1 MFVFAGLVGTSD
13 RASLPGA
20 WSRCDNSKQ
29 GRKVYFSE
37 RDAVIFLITQPPE
50 PDQAEKSA
58 DLVPRPALTSLLGPP
73 RKKVLITKYEMLE
86 PSEMAVLSF
95 HLCYLVLVQLVPS

>member
-1 MFVFAGLVGTSD
+1 MVRIQF
-13 RASLPGA
+13 
-20 WSRCDNSKQ
+20 
-29 GRKVYFSE
+29 
-37 RDAVIFLITQPPE
+37 PE

-73 RKKVLITKYEMLE
+73 RNKVLITKYEMLE

-95 HLCYLVLVQLVPS
+95 HPRNSVLAQSLPS